1 MELCRQHSFQCE
13 SLHICNE
20 LRRFKQSVAVQSQS
34 EDEENVS
41 SVFSQWVAD
50 NCDHNANTLD
60 GKGEFQDKLIKIKH
74 LLKSS
79 EVTKQARI
87 KIN

>member
-13 SLHICNE
+13 SLHIRNE
-20 LRRFKQSVAVQSQS
+20 LRRFKQSVAIQFQS

-41 SVFSQWVAD
+41 SVCSQWVAD

-60 GKGEFQDKLIKIKH
+60 GKGEFQDIKH